1 VPKVD
6 VWDQGSLIIEYSFA
20 TSELRSFEIV
30 YPESMRAILRQRGL
44 RLIFI
49 ANLISMLGSGMN
61 SAAVVWYILQATHS
75 EMALGTVIIL
85 QTIPA
90 LLMLPFTGVIIDRE
104 DRRHL
109 VMFLDASRGIVILIV
124 AFLALMAKVRL
135 WELYLMNTLV
145 AAGFWMFWPS
155 VTALIQELTPESQYV
170 ASSNFL
176 MAGVQGG
183 WLIAGALVG
192 FMYDHI
198 HLGGVLLVDFSTY
211 AISIACY
218 LFVRKGRITVEH
230 PADTPVPHNPHPFQ
244 RYFHELGE
252 GFGYLKHRPA
262 VTLVGISMA
271 LFMGAMLTQGI
282 VTAPL
287 DDRILH
293 GGAVGYGW
301 LNGGWG
307 TGAFLST
314 MYAPIVIG
322 RLHTRA
328 SIRLGMLVLGACM
341 LLAPHSRLLGFAV
354 LLFFLMGSAR
364 GLGGTALNTSLMELV
379 PKHLMGRTQNTFY
392 FMGTLLQLGLAFA
405 VAASAHRIGLTT
417 AFAIIAATYLFSC
430 ASTLLSP
437 GHVSFAPADAAH
449 AAAVGEETQTS

>member
-1 VPKVD
+1 
-6 VWDQGSLIIEYSFA
+6 
-20 TSELRSFEIV
+20 
-30 YPESMRAILRQRGL
+30 MRDILRQRGL
-44 RLIFI
+44 RLIFA

-109 VMFLDASRGIVILIV
+109 VMFLDASRAAIIVTV
-124 AFLALMAKVRL
+124 ALLALAGKVRL

-183 WLIAGALVG
+183 WLLAGAIVG
-192 FMYDHI
+192 FVYNHL
-198 HLGGVLLVDFSTY
+198 HLGGVLLLDFSTY
-211 AISIACY
+211 LFSIACY
-218 LFVRKGRITVEH
+218 LFVRKGRITVER
-230 PADTPVPHNPHPFQ
+230 PVDTPVPHNAHPFS

-252 GFGYLKHRPA
+252 GFGYLRHRPA
-262 VTLVGISMA
+262 VTLIGISMA

-301 LNGGWG
+301 LNGAWG
-307 TGAFLST
+307 VGAFIST
-314 MYAPIVIG
+314 MYTPFVIG
-322 RLHTRA
+322 RLRTRA
-328 SIRLGMLVLGACM
+328 SIRVGMLLLGTCM
-341 LLAPHSRLLGFAV
+341 FLAPHSRILAATVF
-354 LLFFLMGSAR
+354 LFFLMGSAR
-364 GLGGTALNTSLMELV
+364 GMGGTALNTSLMELV
-379 PKHLMGRTQNTFY
+379 PKHFMGRVQNTFY

-405 VAASAHRIGLTT
+405 VASSAHRVGLTT
-417 AFAIIAATYLFSC
+417 AYAIIALTYLSAC
-430 ASTLLSP
+430 ASTLLSEDQI
-437 GHVSFAPADAAH
+437 SFAKSETAREEMP
-449 AAAVGEETQTS
+449 EETTVS

>member
-1 VPKVD
+1 
-6 VWDQGSLIIEYSFA
+6 
-20 TSELRSFEIV
+20 
-30 YPESMRAILRQRGL
+30 MREILRQPGL
-44 RLIFI
+44 RLIFV
-49 ANLISMLGSGMN
+49 ANLISMLGTGMN

-109 VMFLDASRGIVILIV
+109 VMFLDASRAAVIATV
-124 AFLALMAKVRL
+124 ALLALAGKVRL

-183 WLIAGALVG
+183 WLIAGAIVG
-192 FMYDHI
+192 FVYNHL
-198 HLGGVLLVDFSTY
+198 HLGGVLLLDFTTY
-211 AISIACY
+211 LFSIGCY
-218 LFVRKGRITVEH
+218 LFVRKGRITVAR
-230 PADTPVPHNPHPFQ
+230 PVDTPVPHNTHPFS

-301 LNGGWG
+301 LNGSWG
-307 TGAFLST
+307 VGAFLST
-314 MYAPIVIG
+314 MYTPFVIG

-328 SIRLGMLVLGACM
+328 SIRAGMLILGTCM
-341 LLAPHSRLLGFAV
+341 FLAPHSKILAITA

-364 GLGGTALNTSLMELV
+364 GMGGTALNTSLMELV
-379 PKHLMGRTQNTFY
+379 PKHFMGRVQNTFY

-417 AFAIIAATYLFSC
+417 AYAIIAVTYLSSC
-430 ASTLLSP
+430 ASTLLSEDQI
-437 GHVSFAPADAAH
+437 SFAKSQTASEGMP
-449 AAAVGEETQTS
+449 EETTVS

>member
-1 VPKVD
+1 
-6 VWDQGSLIIEYSFA
+6 
-20 TSELRSFEIV
+20 
-30 YPESMRAILRQRGL
+30 MRAIFRQRGL

-61 SAAVVWYILQATHS
+61 TAAVVWYILQVTHS
-75 EMALGTVIIL
+75 EMALGTVVIL

-90 LLMLPFTGVIIDRE
+90 LLMLPFTGVLIDRE

-109 VMFLDASRGIVILIV
+109 VMFLDGSRALVILVV
-124 AFLALMAKVRL
+124 AMLALGGRVRL

-183 WLIAGALVG
+183 WLIAGGIVG
-192 FMYDHI
+192 FVYNHL
-198 HLGGVLLVDFSTY
+198 HLGGVLLLDFSTY
-211 AISIACY
+211 VVSIACY
-218 LFVRKGRITVEH
+218 LFVRKGRITVARPQALSPKLENAH
-230 PADTPVPHNPHPFQ
+230 PVD
-244 RYFHELGE
+244 RYLHELRE
-252 GFGYLKHRPA
+252 GFGYLRHRPA

-293 GGAVGYGW
+293 RGAVGYGW
-301 LNGGWG
+301 LNGSWG
-307 TGAFLST
+307 IGAFLST
-314 MYAPIVIG
+314 LYTPWVIK
-322 RLHTRA
+322 RLHTRGG
-328 SIRLGMLVLGACM
+328 IRLGMLALGGCV
-341 LLAPHSRLLGFAV
+341 LLAPHSTILAITA
-354 LLFFLMGSAR
+354 LLFFVMGSAR
-364 GLGGTALNTSLMELV
+364 GLGGTSLSTSLMELV
-379 PKHLMGRTQNTFY
+379 PPHLMGRTQNTFY

-417 AFAIIAATYLFSC
+417 AYGIIAATYLCAC
-430 ASTLLSP
+430 ASTLLSEDQFT
-437 GHVSFAPADAAH
+437 FAKAE
-449 AAAVGEETQTS
+449 AAAEESAVQETHAS

>member
-1 VPKVD
+1 
-6 VWDQGSLIIEYSFA
+6 
-20 TSELRSFEIV
+20 
-30 YPESMRAILRQRGL
+30 MRAILRQRGL

-75 EMALGTVIIL
+75 EMALGTVVIL

-109 VMFLDASRGIVILIV
+109 VMLLDGSRGVIILVV
-124 AFLALMAKVRL
+124 AFLALAGKVRL

-170 ASSNFL
+170 TSSNFL

-183 WLIAGALVG
+183 WLIAGAIVG
-192 FMYDHI
+192 FMYNHL
-198 HLGGVLLVDFSTY
+198 HLGGILLLDFSTY
-211 AISIACY
+211 LISIACY
-218 LFVRKGRITVEH
+218 LFVRKGRITV
-230 PADTPVPHNPHPFQ
+230 PRPVDTPVPHNAHPVA
-244 RYFHELGE
+244 RYVHELRE

-293 GGAVGYGW
+293 RGAVGYGW
-301 LNGGWG
+301 LNGSWG
-307 TGAFLST
+307 VGAFLST
-314 MYAPIVIG
+314 IYTPWVI
-322 RLHTRA
+322 RKLHTRA
-328 SIRLGMLVLGACM
+328 SIRMGMFVLGGCM
-341 LLAPHSRLLGFAV
+341 FLAPHSRLLGLTA

-364 GLGGTALNTSLMELV
+364 GLGGTSLNTSLMELV
-379 PKHLMGRTQNTFY
+379 PPHFMGRTQNTFY
-392 FMGTLLQLGLAFA
+392 FMGTLLQLGLAYS
-405 VAASAHRIGLTT
+405 VAYSAHHIGLTT
-417 AFAIIAATYLFSC
+417 AYAIIAVTYLSAC
-430 ASTLLSP
+430 ASTLLRADQIA
-437 GHVSFAPADAAH
+437 FAKSAAT
-449 AAAVGEETQTS
+449 EEQALPQESNAS

>member
-1 VPKVD
+1 M
-6 VWDQGSLIIEYSFA
+6 L
-20 TSELRSFEIV
+20 
-30 YPESMRAILRQRGL
+30 AILRQRGL
-44 RLIFI
+44 RLIFV

-85 QTIPA
+85 QTVPA
-90 LLMLPFTGVIIDRE
+90 LLMLPFTGVVIDRE

-109 VMFLDASRGIVILIV
+109 VMFLDGSRGLIILAV
-124 AFLALMAKVRL
+124 AFLALAGKVRL
-135 WELYLMNTLV
+135 WQLYLMNTLV

-183 WLIAGALVG
+183 WLIAGAIVG
-192 FMYDHI
+192 FVYNHI
-198 HLGGVLLVDFSTY
+198 HLGGVLLLDFSTY
-211 AISIACY
+211 VISMGCY
-218 LFVRKGRITVEH
+218 LFVRKGRTRVSR
-230 PADTPVPHNPHPFQ
+230 PVDTPVPRNAHPID
-244 RYFHELGE
+244 RYWQELRE

-301 LNGGWG
+301 LNGAWG
-307 TGAFLST
+307 IGAFLST
-314 MYAPIVIG
+314 IYTPWVIG

-328 SIRLGMLVLGACM
+328 SIRIGMFVLGGCM
-341 LLAPHSRLLGFAV
+341 FLAPYSRILAATAF
-354 LLFFLMGSAR
+354 LFFLMGSAR
-364 GLGGTALNTSLMELV
+364 GLGGTSLNTSLMELV
-379 PKHLMGRTQNTFY
+379 PLHLMGRTHNSFY
-392 FMGTLLQLGLAFA
+392 FMGTVLQLVLAFA

-417 AFAIIAATYLFSC
+417 AYAIIAVTYLSAC
-430 ASTLLSP
+430 ASTLLRAD
-437 GHVSFAPADAAH
+437 HVSFAKAESALEEAMT
-449 AAAVGEETQTS
+449 EETNA

>member
-1 VPKVD
+1 
-6 VWDQGSLIIEYSFA
+6 
-20 TSELRSFEIV
+20 
-30 YPESMRAILRQRGL
+30 MREILRHRGL
-44 RLIFI
+44 RLIFV

-61 SAAVVWYILQATHS
+61 SAAVVWYILQVTHS

-90 LLMLPFTGVIIDRE
+90 LLMLPFTGVLIDRE

-109 VMFLDASRGIVILIV
+109 VMFLDASRALVIFAV
-124 AFLALMAKVRL
+124 ALLALTSKVYL

-183 WLIAGALVG
+183 WLIAGAMVG
-192 FMYDHI
+192 FMYNHV
-198 HLGGVLLVDFSTY
+198 HLGGVLLIDFSTY
-211 AISIACY
+211 VISIACY
-218 LFVRKGRITVEH
+218 LFVRRGRITVAH
-230 PADTPVPHNPHPFQ
+230 PERVSRPETAHRIG
-244 RYFHELGE
+244 RYLHELRE
-252 GFGYLKHRPA
+252 GFAYLQHRPA

-301 LNGGWG
+301 LNGAWG
-307 TGAFLST
+307 VGAFLST
-314 MYAPIVIG
+314 MYTPFVIG

-328 SIRLGMLVLGACM
+328 SIRLGMLILGSCM
-341 LLAPHSRLLGFAV
+341 LLAPHSKLLAITAV
-354 LLFFLMGSAR
+354 LFFLMGSAR
-364 GLGGTALNTSLMELV
+364 GLGG
-379 PKHLMGRTQNTFY
+379 
-392 FMGTLLQLGLAFA
+392 
-405 VAASAHRIGLTT
+405 
-417 AFAIIAATYLFSC
+417 
-430 ASTLLSP
+430 
-437 GHVSFAPADAAH
+437 
-449 AAAVGEETQTS
+449 

>member
-1 VPKVD
+1 
-6 VWDQGSLIIEYSFA
+6 
-20 TSELRSFEIV
+20 
-30 YPESMRAILRQRGL
+30 MRAILRQRGL
-44 RLIFI
+44 RLIFV

-75 EMALGTVIIL
+75 EMALSTVIIL

-90 LLMLPFTGVIIDRE
+90 LLMLPFTGVVIDRE

-109 VMFLDASRGIVILIV
+109 VMFLDGSRAGIIVAV
-124 AFLALMAKVRL
+124 AFLALAGKVRL

-155 VTALIQELTPESQYV
+155 VTALIQELTPEAQYV

-183 WLIAGALVG
+183 WLIAGAIVG
-192 FMYDHI
+192 FVYNHI
-198 HLGGVLLVDFSTY
+198 HLGGVLLLDFSTY
-211 AISIACY
+211 LVSIGCY

-230 PADTPVPHNPHPFQ
+230 PEQANVERDAHPIG
-244 RYFHELGE
+244 RYLHELRE
-252 GFGYLKHRPA
+252 GFGYLQHRPA

-301 LNGGWG
+301 LNGSWG
-307 TGAFLST
+307 VGAFIST
-314 MYAPIVIG
+314 MYTPFVIG
-322 RLHTRA
+322 RLRPRA
-328 SIRLGMLVLGACM
+328 SIRIGMLVLGACM
-341 LLAPHSRLLGFAV
+341 LLAPHLKV
-354 LLFFLMGSAR
+354 LAATAFLFFLMGSAR
-364 GLGGTALNTSLMELV
+364 GTGGTALNTSLMELV

-392 FMGTLLQLGLAFA
+392 FMGTLLQLVLAFA
-405 VAASAHRIGLTT
+405 VGASAHRIGLTT
-417 AFAIIAATYLFSC
+417 AYAIIAITYLCSC
-430 ASTLLSP
+430 ASTLLPEESLR
-437 GHVSFAPADAAH
+437 FAGTE
-449 AAAVGEETQTS
+449 AAAAATVAEGSQAS

>member
-1 VPKVD
+1 
-6 VWDQGSLIIEYSFA
+6 
-20 TSELRSFEIV
+20 
-30 YPESMRAILRQRGL
+30 MRAILRQRGL

-109 VMFLDASRGIVILIV
+109 VMLLDGSRAAIIVTV
-124 AFLALMAKVRL
+124 ALLALAGRVRL

-155 VTALIQELTPESQYV
+155 VTALIQELTPNFQYV

-183 WLIAGALVG
+183 WLIAGAIVG
-192 FMYDHI
+192 FAYNHL
-198 HLGGVLLVDFSTY
+198 HLGGVLLLDFSTY
-211 AISIACY
+211 LISIGCY
-218 LFVRKGRITVEH
+218 LFVRKGRITVAR
-230 PADTPVPHNPHPFQ
+230 PADTPVPENAHPVD
-244 RYFHELGE
+244 RYVHELRE

-301 LNGGWG
+301 LNGSWG
-307 TGAFLST
+307 VGAFLST
-314 MYAPIVIG
+314 MYTPFVIG
-322 RLHTRA
+322 KLHPRL
-328 SIRLGMLVLGACM
+328 SIRLGMLVLGASM
-341 LLAPHSRLLGFAV
+341 LLAPHFRV
-354 LLFFLMGSAR
+354 LAATAFLFFLMGSAR
-364 GLGGTALNTSLMELV
+364 GMGGTALNTSLMELV
-379 PKHLMGRTQNTFY
+379 PPHFMGRVQNTFY
-392 FMGTLLQLGLAFA
+392 FMGTLLQLVLAYA

-417 AFAIIAATYLFSC
+417 AYAIIAATYLCSC
-430 ASTLLSP
+430 ASTLISEERIT
-437 GHVSFAPADAAH
+437 FAKAEATREIPI
-449 AAAVGEETQTS
+449 EETTAS

>member
-1 VPKVD
+1 
-6 VWDQGSLIIEYSFA
+6 
-20 TSELRSFEIV
+20 
-30 YPESMRAILRQRGL
+30 MRAILRQRGL

-104 DRRHL
+104 DRRHV
-109 VMFLDASRGIVILIV
+109 VMFLDASRAAIIVTV
-124 AFLALMAKVRL
+124 ALLALAGKVRL

-155 VTALIQELTPESQYV
+155 VTALIQELTPETQYV

-183 WLIAGALVG
+183 WLIAGAIVG
-192 FMYDHI
+192 FVYNHL
-198 HLGGVLLVDFSTY
+198 HLGGVLLLDFSTY
-211 AISIACY
+211 LISISCY
-218 LFVRKGRITVEH
+218 LFVRKGRITVAQ
-230 PADTPVPHNPHPFQ
+230 PRDTPIPHNAHPFA
-244 RYFHELGE
+244 RYAHELSE

-262 VTLVGISMA
+262 VMLVGISMA

-301 LNGGWG
+301 LNGAWG
-307 TGAFLST
+307 IGAFLST
-314 MYAPIVIG
+314 IYTPFVIG
-322 RLHTRA
+322 KLHTRM
-328 SIRLGMLVLGACM
+328 SIRVAMLVLGSCM
-341 LLAPHSRLLGFAV
+341 LLAPHSLWLALTAF
-354 LLFFLMGSAR
+354 LFFLMGSGR
-364 GLGGTALNTSLMELV
+364 GLGGTSLNTSLMELV
-379 PKHLMGRTQNTFY
+379 PPHFMGRVQNTFY

-417 AFAIIAATYLFSC
+417 AYGIIAATYLSAC
-430 ASTLLSP
+430 ASTLLSEDQL
-437 GHVSFAPADAAH
+437 SFAKAEATSREEVA
-449 AAAVGEETQTS
+449 EETTAS

>member
-1 VPKVD
+1 
-6 VWDQGSLIIEYSFA
+6 
-20 TSELRSFEIV
+20 
-30 YPESMRAILRQRGL
+30 MRDILRQRGL

-104 DRRHL
+104 DRRHV
-109 VMFLDASRGIVILIV
+109 VMFLDGSRGVIIVTV
-124 AFLALMAKVRL
+124 AFLALAGKVRL

-170 ASSNFL
+170 SSSNFL

-183 WLIAGALVG
+183 WLIAGAIVG
-192 FMYDHI
+192 FVYNHL
-198 HLGGVLLVDFSTY
+198 HLGGVLLLDFSTY
-211 AISIACY
+211 VISISCY
-218 LFVRKGRITVEH
+218 LFVRKGRIVVER
-230 PADTPVPHNPHPFQ
+230 PVDTPVPHNSHPVA
-244 RYFHELGE
+244 RYLHELRE

-301 LNGGWG
+301 LNGAWG
-307 TGAFLST
+307 VGAFLST
-314 MYAPIVIG
+314 MYTPWVIG
-322 RLHTRA
+322 RLRTRA
-328 SIRLGMLVLGACM
+328 SIRLGMFVLGGCM
-341 LLAPHSRLLGFAV
+341 FLAPHSRV
-354 LLFFLMGSAR
+354 LALAAFLFFLMGSAR
-364 GLGGTALNTSLMELV
+364 GLGGTSLNTSLMELV
-379 PKHLMGRTQNTFY
+379 PPHFMGRTQNTFY
-392 FMGTLLQLGLAFA
+392 FMGTLLQLGLAYA
-405 VAASAHRIGLTT
+405 VAFSAHRIGLST
-417 AFAIIAATYLFSC
+417 AYGIIAVTYLSAC
-430 ASTLLSP
+430 ASTLLRADQI
-437 GHVSFAPADAAH
+437 SFAKSEVAA
-449 AAAVGEETQTS
+449 ETSRIQETAS

>member
-1 VPKVD
+1 
-6 VWDQGSLIIEYSFA
+6 
-20 TSELRSFEIV
+20 
-30 YPESMRAILRQRGL
+30 MRTIFRQRGL

-61 SAAVVWYILQATHS
+61 TAAVGWYILQVTHS
-75 EMALGTVIIL
+75 EMALGTVVIL

-109 VMFLDASRGIVILIV
+109 VMFLDGSRGLVILVV
-124 AFLALMAKVRL
+124 AVLTLAGKVRL

-183 WLIAGALVG
+183 WLIAGGIVG
-192 FMYDHI
+192 FVYNHL
-198 HLGGVLLVDFSTY
+198 HLGGVLLLDFSTY
-211 AISIACY
+211 AVSIACY
-218 LFVRKGRITVEH
+218 LFVRKGRITVASPQTVTPKLEH
-230 PADTPVPHNPHPFQ
+230 AHPID
-244 RYFHELGE
+244 RYLHELRE
-252 GFGYLKHRPA
+252 GFGYLRHRPA

-293 GGAVGYGW
+293 RGAVGYGW
-301 LNGGWG
+301 LNGSWG
-307 TGAFLST
+307 IGAFLST
-314 MYAPIVIG
+314 LYTPWIIK

-328 SIRLGMLVLGACM
+328 GIRLGMLVLGTCV
-341 LLAPHSRLLGFAV
+341 LLAPHSTILAITAS
-354 LLFFLMGSAR
+354 LFFVMGSAR
-364 GLGGTALNTSLMELV
+364 GLGGTSLSTSLMELV
-379 PKHLMGRTQNTFY
+379 PPQSSAEGRGF
-392 FMGTLLQLGLAFA
+392 L
-405 VAASAHRIGLTT
+405 RW
-417 AFAIIAATYLFSC
+417 
-430 ASTLLSP
+430 
-437 GHVSFAPADAAH
+437 
-449 AAAVGEETQTS
+449 

>member
-1 VPKVD
+1 
-6 VWDQGSLIIEYSFA
+6 
-20 TSELRSFEIV
+20 
-30 YPESMRAILRQRGL
+30 MRAILRQRGL

-75 EMALGTVIIL
+75 EMALSTVIIL

-90 LLMLPFTGVIIDRE
+90 LLMLPFTGVVIDRE

-109 VMFLDASRGIVILIV
+109 VMFLDGSRAVIIFTV
-124 AFLALMAKVRL
+124 ALLALAGRARL

-155 VTALIQELTPESQYV
+155 VTALIQELTPDSQYV

-183 WLIAGALVG
+183 WLIAGAIVG
-192 FMYDHI
+192 FVYNHL
-198 HLGGVLLVDFSTY
+198 HLGGVLLLDFSTY
-211 AISIACY
+211 LVSISCY
-218 LFVRKGRITVEH
+218 LFVRKGRVTVEH
-230 PADTPVPHNPHPFQ
+230 PVKPTAPADAHPIA
-244 RYFHELGE
+244 RYLHELRE

-262 VTLVGISMA
+262 VTLVGIGMA

-301 LNGGWG
+301 LNGAWG
-307 TGAFLST
+307 VGAFLST
-314 MYAPIVIG
+314 MYTPFLIG
-322 RLHTRA
+322 KLYTRT
-328 SIRLGMLVLGACM
+328 SIRLGMLVLGTCM
-341 LLAPHSRLLGFAV
+341 LLAPHLRVLGATAFV
-354 LLFFLMGSAR
+354 FFLMGSAR
-364 GLGGTALNTSLMELV
+364 GTGGTALNTSLMELV
-379 PKHLMGRTQNTFY
+379 PPHLMGRTQNTFY

-405 VAASAHRIGLTT
+405 VGASAHRIGLTT
-417 AFAIIAATYLFSC
+417 AYAIIAATYLCAC
-430 ASTLLSP
+430 ASTLISEDQIR
-437 GHVSFAPADAAH
+437 FEKTEAAIERE
-449 AAAVGEETQTS
+449 ALAEETHAS

>member
-1 VPKVD
+1 
-6 VWDQGSLIIEYSFA
+6 
-20 TSELRSFEIV
+20 
-30 YPESMRAILRQRGL
+30 MRAILRQRGL

-90 LLMLPFTGVIIDRE
+90 LLMLPFTGVVIDRE

-109 VMFLDASRGIVILIV
+109 VMFLDGSRAVIIFTV
-124 AFLALMAKVRL
+124 ALLALSGKARL

-155 VTALIQELTPESQYV
+155 VTALIQELTPNSQYV

-183 WLIAGALVG
+183 WLIAGAIVG
-192 FMYDHI
+192 FVYNHL
-198 HLGGVLLVDFSTY
+198 HLGGVLLLDFSTY
-211 AISIACY
+211 LVSIACY

-230 PADTPVPHNPHPFQ
+230 PATTSAPKDAHPVD
-244 RYFHELGE
+244 RYLHELRE

-262 VTLVGISMA
+262 VTLVGIGMA

-301 LNGGWG
+301 LNGAWG
-307 TGAFLST
+307 VGAFLST
-314 MYAPIVIG
+314 MYTPFIIG

-328 SIRLGMLVLGACM
+328 SIRLGMLVLGASM
-341 LLAPHSRLLGFAV
+341 LLAPHLRVLGATAF
-354 LLFFLMGSAR
+354 LFFLMGSAR
-364 GLGGTALNTSLMELV
+364 GTGGTALNTSLMELV
-379 PKHLMGRTQNTFY
+379 PPHLMGRTQNTFY
-392 FMGTLLQLGLAFA
+392 FMGTLLQLVLAFA
-405 VAASAHRIGLTT
+405 VGASAHRIGLST
-417 AFAIIAATYLFSC
+417 AYAIIAATYLCAC
-430 ASTLLSP
+430 ASTLLSEDQIRFEKAEA
-437 GHVSFAPADAAH
+437 SEEKALA
-449 AAAVGEETQTS
+449 EETPAS

>member
-1 VPKVD
+1 
-6 VWDQGSLIIEYSFA
+6 
-20 TSELRSFEIV
+20 
-30 YPESMRAILRQRGL
+30 MRDILRQRGL
-44 RLIFI
+44 RLIVI
-49 ANLISMLGSGMN
+49 ANLISMFGSGMN

-104 DRRHL
+104 DRRHV
-109 VMFLDASRGIVILIV
+109 VMFLDASRGVIIVTV
-124 AFLALMAKVRL
+124 AFLALAGKVRL

-183 WLIAGALVG
+183 WLIAGAIVG
-192 FMYDHI
+192 FVYNHM
-198 HLGGVLLVDFSTY
+198 HLGGVLLLDFSTY
-211 AISIACY
+211 VISISCY
-218 LFVRKGRITVEH
+218 LFVRKGRIVVER
-230 PADTPVPHNPHPFQ
+230 PMDTPVPHNAHPVA
-244 RYFHELGE
+244 RYLHELRE

-301 LNGGWG
+301 LNAGWG
-307 TGAFLST
+307 VGAFVSALF
-314 MYAPIVIG
+314 APVVIKN
-322 RLHTRA
+322 LRA
-328 SIRLGMLVLGACM
+328 RPAIAASMG
-341 LLAPHSRLLGFAV
+341 LLAAGMFLAPFSRLLAIAV
-354 LLFFLMGSAR
+354 AIFGIMGSAR
-364 GLGGTALNTSLMELV
+364 GLSGIAISSSMMEHV
-379 PKHLMGRTQNTFY
+379 PPHFMGRVQNTFY
-392 FMGTLLQLGLAFA
+392 F
-405 VAASAHRIGLTT
+405 
-417 AFAIIAATYLFSC
+417 
-430 ASTLLSP
+430 
-437 GHVSFAPADAAH
+437 
-449 AAAVGEETQTS
+449 VG